1 MGIVFFKVVVRPDLF
16 LLGTRIGKEQFAVP
30 TSAERKLFLAY
41 RIILDQ
47 RMVEDVSAFAEGTF
61 DQAFRHYL
69 PR

>member
-1 MGIVFFKVVVRPDLF
+1 VRIVFFKVVVRPDLF
-16 LLGTRIGKEQFAVP
+16 FLGTRIGKQQFAI
-30 TSAERKLFLAY
+30 TASAKGKLFLAH

-47 RMVEDVSAFAEGTF
+47 GMVEDVSAFAEGTF